1 MGIVSL
7 IVLLGVAAGLIVIVR
22 RVLGRR
28 GGVGGSDVLIYL
40 LLALAVGV
48 AAFALASLAAAAFP
62 GDSFIGDSETQVATS
77 LAGLVVAGP
86 IAFILWRRQAQR
98 RIEHPESAGWTVYL
112 ALIEAVFMTS
122 FAVAAGGILFYLLG
136 EGDTVPWVNAVVFAG
151 VVVLHEAAVR
161 RTPPMS
167 DAGDLYRVI
176 GSAIGL
182 VATSIGAAG
191 ILYWLLDLIYGSLA
205 PTASE
210 EDPAVWLAFL
220 IVGAPIW
227 AYRWWR
233 TWDRDPGTPMKA
245 WLVITSVA
253 GLVTVVG
260 TVFGLVVTTLL
271 YFFDGADPAATH
283 FAAVP
288 GFVGTGVVALAVW
301 AHHRQRM
308 GKDRSPSVQF
318 YGYAMSAIGLSA
330 AITGATG
337 LTTIAFAPADFINE
351 PTEFAISLTGVLVAG
366 LLVWW
371 YFWSAGQSAPRELE
385 VASPAR
391 RLYLIGFGV
400 VTGLTSAGALIGVL
414 VVVFQWII
422 SRETSDALA
431 VQASLFIFSGLATWH
446 LLRVN
451 AGDRDLIESPEVVT
465 PFDVTLVC
473 SHPGSIATLFPK
485 EARLRVI
492 YRGDEAGLI
501 DDSMAEAIV
510 EAVGANSSMVWVDET
525 GYRIAPARG

>member
-7 IVLLGVAAGLIVIVR
+7 VVLAGIAAGLVVVVR

-28 GGVGGSDVLIYL
+28 GSVDGSDVLVYL
-40 LLALAVGV
+40 LMALAVGV
-48 AAFALASLAAAAFP
+48 AAFALAALAAAAFP
-62 GDSFIGDSETQVATS
+62 GDSFIGDAETQVATS

-98 RIEHPESAGWTVYL
+98 RTEHPESAGWTVYL

-151 VVVLHEAAVR
+151 VIVFHEAAIR
-161 RTPPMS
+161 QTPPMS
-167 DAGDLYRVI
+167 DAGNLYRVI

-182 VATSIGAAG
+182 TATAIGAAG
-191 ILYWLLDLIYGSLA
+191 VLYWILDLLYGSLT

-210 EDPAVWLAFL
+210 ADPAVWLAFL
-220 IVGAPIW
+220 IVGVPIW

-233 TWDRDPGTPMKA
+233 EWDRDPGTPMNA

-253 GLVTVVG
+253 GLFTAVG
-260 TVFGLVVTTLL
+260 TAFGLIVTTLI
-271 YFFDGADPAATH
+271 YFVDSGDSAATH

-288 GFVGTGVVALAVW
+288 GLVATGVVALAVW
-301 AHHRQRM
+301 AHHRRRM
-308 GKDRSPSVQF
+308 GTERSPSVQF
-318 YGYAMSAIGLSA
+318 YGYVMSAIGLSS
-330 AITGATG
+330 AIAGATG
-337 LTTIAFAPADFINE
+337 LATIAFAPADLINE
-351 PTEFAISLTGVLVAG
+351 PTAFVISITGVLVAG

-371 YFWSAGQSAPRELE
+371 YFWNSAQRAPRELE

-391 RLYLIGFGV
+391 RLYLVGFAV
-400 VTGLTSAGALIGVL
+400 VTGLTSAGALIAVL

-422 SRETSDALA
+422 SGETSDALA
-431 VQASLFIFSGLATWH
+431 VQASLFVFSGLATWH

-451 AGDRDLIESPEVVT
+451 SGDRDMIESPEVVT
-465 PFDVTLVC
+465 PFEVTLIC
-473 SHPGSIATLFPK
+473 SHPGRIATLFPK

-492 YRGDEAGLI
+492 HRDDEAGMI
-501 DDSMAEAIV
+501 DDAMAEAIV
-510 EAVGANSSMVWVDET
+510 DEVGANSSMVWVDEA
-525 GYRIAPARG
+525 GYRIAPARN